1 MQPDRR
7 DLAAESVYLAALNL
21 ATLRQRFLGLPRS
34 LALVQIYEQ
43 ALNDYVNAVMEQGER
58 H

>member
-7 DLAAESVYLAALNL
+7 DLAAEAVYLAALNL
-21 ATLRQRFLGLPRS
+21 ATLRQRFSDLPRS
-34 LALVQIYEQ
+34 LVLVQTYEQ
-43 ALNDYVNAVMEQGER
+43 SLNDYVNAVMEQGER